1 MSTPN
6 PLDELKSADGVSL
19 HDLCPPV
26 FGVTDHEIP
35 GITQKDELCITKKR
49 YGNNSPSHATEFYCG
64 GFRLNQLF
72 QSRAMAAAHVADRAR
87 AVADQKTRE
96 AIEAAM
102 KEGGAA

>member
-26 FGVTDHEIP
+26 YVVSQTEIP
-35 GITQKDELCITKKR
+35 WIKEVSEFSISKKVW
-49 YGNNSPSHATEFYCG
+49 GNNAPGHATTCYFAGESLS
-64 GFRLNQLF
+64 RVF
-72 QSRAMAAAHVADRAR
+72 QSKARAAVHVAECAR
-87 AVADQKTRE
+87 AVADHKTRE
-96 AIEAAM
+96 AIVAAM